1 MKKFY
6 FFMLA
11 LFACIAMS
19 AENPTLYLLG
29 SANSWSASDS
39 YKFTESNGVYTLSLD
54 EISGTFK
61 IATSDWA
68 TAYGGAS
75 DIVAGST
82 YTLSTSG
89 GDCSFKDA
97 VKNATLTFTLST
109 GELKV
114 EGAAAVAQYDLYLLG
129 SLNDWKASDAYKF
142 STDDYVVYTLEAENV
157 VNGDYGFQIAAS
169 DWAVRYNVE
178 STELAYDTYTVVKG
192 KEYNMKFATEPAGK
206 VKFTLD
212 TQALTLKIE
221 EVVETPE
228 TESQYLNKII
238 GKFSGSVELTD
249 VWSTNWACTTYTTTA
264 YSSPIVIAKGE
275 GVNALTITGLTIPME
290 YLDVKDTVNAKFVED
305 SSTEGYIGY
314 IEIEPQVIGVCT
326 DPTYPDQG
334 QDITIAASWGS
345 DSWYKTPTNSV
356 YLWVTPEY
364 DIVPGNWC
372 LWGSFWSTWYMME
385 IGYYDGSLTRE
396 AEPQSE
402 YLNDVVGKYSGTLS
416 YAEAWSNAWYLSSYN
431 DVEYNKDIPAVEI
444 EEGDGNN
451 EVIISNVTYPT
462 DLITINGIK
471 GTFVED
477 TTTYEGYIG
486 YINIEPQV
494 VGSYVDP
501 YGTVNNDL
509 TFSAAY
515 DSSWYSTPT
524 YPVAVWVS
532 NNGYLSFGN
541 WALWFGDEVYSGW
554 WSRAE
559 VGYYNGYLTKV
570 TSSVSNIAVDENAP
584 VEYYNLQGVRVAN
597 PSNGIYIQ
605 RQGNQAKKVLVK

>member
-11 LFACIAMS
+11 LFASIAMS

-39 YKFTESNGVYTLSLD
+39 YKFTESSGVYTLSLD

-61 IATSDWA
+61 IATSDWS
-68 TAYGGAS
+68 TAYGGAN
-75 DIVAGST
+75 DVVAGET

-89 GDCSFKDA
+89 GDCNFKDA

-129 SLNDWKASDAYKF
+129 SLNDWAASDAYKF

-221 EVVETPE
+221 EVVDKWANI
-228 TESQYLNKII
+228 ESQT
-238 GKFSGSVELTD
+238 VQ
-249 VWSTNWACTTYTTTA
+249 
-264 YSSPIVIAKGE
+264 
-275 GVNALTITGLTIPME
+275 GVNWGYVLNDYSDWYTHEVKFGENEFRIVNFLGSGQN
-290 YLDVKDTVNAKFVED
+290 LDV
-305 SSTEGYIGY
+305 
-314 IEIEPQVIGVCT
+314 
-326 DPTYPDQG
+326 TYD
-334 QDITIAASWGS
+334 DKSVTSISS
-345 DSWYKTPTNSV
+345 DSQYWYSN
-356 YLWVTPEY
+356 YCGFFFGDENVTTFLYPY
-364 DIVPGNWC
+364 G
-372 LWGSFWSTWYMME
+372 
-385 IGYYDGSLTRE
+385 
-396 AEPQSE
+396 
-402 YLNDVVGKYSGTLS
+402 NDVRANEMYFYLS
-416 YAEAWSNAWYLSSYN
+416 YSQQALSSYN
-431 DVEYNKDIPAVEI
+431 DIVLCVY
-444 EEGDGNN
+444 
-451 EVIISNVTYPT
+451 TYYPT
-462 DLITINGIK
+462 FDENGTAEK
-471 GTFVED
+471 GAD
-477 TTTYEGYIG
+477 GTYSNDKSGYE
-486 YINIEPQV
+486 YIYIYFPEE
-494 VGSYVDP
+494 
-501 YGTVNNDL
+501 T
-509 TFSAAY
+509 
-515 DSSWYSTPT
+515 
-524 YPVAVWVS
+524 
-532 NNGYLSFGN
+532 
-541 WALWFGDEVYSGW
+541 
-554 WSRAE
+554 
-559 VGYYNGYLTKV
+559 
-570 TSSVSNIAVDENAP
+570 SVSNIAVDENAP

>member
-11 LFACIAMS
+11 LFASIAMS

-39 YKFTESNGVYTLSLD
+39 YKFTESSGVYTLSLD

-61 IATSDWA
+61 IATSDWS
-68 TAYGGAS
+68 TAYGGAN
-75 DIVAGST
+75 DVVAGET

-89 GDCSFKDA
+89 GDCNFKDA

-221 EVVETPE
+221 EVVDKWANI
-228 TESQYLNKII
+228 ESQTLKGINYSYITNAYSDYYTHEVKLGENEFRIVNFL
-238 GKFSGSVELTD
+238 GSGQNLDVAYDDKSVTSITSDSQYWTL
-249 VWSTNWACTTYTTTA
+249 TTA
-264 YSSPIVIAKGE
+264 NWGSYGCFYFGDENVTNFVYPYGDETRSNEMYIYPASSSQALESYNDIVIAIWLYYPEFDENGS
-275 GVNALTITGLTIPME
+275 AI
-290 YLDVKDTVNAKFVED
+290 KDSDGNYANAK
-305 SSTEGYIGY
+305 SGYEY
-314 IEIEPQVIGVCT
+314 I
-326 DPTYPDQG
+326 Y
-334 QDITIAASWGS
+334 
-345 DSWYKTPTNSV
+345 V
-356 YLWVTPEY
+356 YFPE
-364 DIVPGNWC
+364 
-372 LWGSFWSTWYMME
+372 E
-385 IGYYDGSLTRE
+385 
-396 AEPQSE
+396 
-402 YLNDVVGKYSGTLS
+402 
-416 YAEAWSNAWYLSSYN
+416 
-431 DVEYNKDIPAVEI
+431 
-444 EEGDGNN
+444 
-451 EVIISNVTYPT
+451 
-462 DLITINGIK
+462 
-471 GTFVED
+471 
-477 TTTYEGYIG
+477 
-486 YINIEPQV
+486 
-494 VGSYVDP
+494 
-501 YGTVNNDL
+501 
-509 TFSAAY
+509 
-515 DSSWYSTPT
+515 
-524 YPVAVWVS
+524 
-532 NNGYLSFGN
+532 
-541 WALWFGDEVYSGW
+541 
-554 WSRAE
+554 
-559 VGYYNGYLTKV
+559 
-570 TSSVSNIAVDENAP
+570 SSVSNIAVDENAS